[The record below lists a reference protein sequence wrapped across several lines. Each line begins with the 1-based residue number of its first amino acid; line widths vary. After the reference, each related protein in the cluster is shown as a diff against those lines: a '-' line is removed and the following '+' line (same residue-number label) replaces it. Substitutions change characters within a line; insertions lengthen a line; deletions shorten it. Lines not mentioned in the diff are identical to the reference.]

1 MRLLS
6 TLVIIG
12 AAVGIFFVFGRPEL
26 DTIKILGAQQAEI
39 EQSLAEL
46 QELAKLRD
54 DLLSKYN
61 AVNPLDIERLDKI
74 VPSSIDSGLLIAELE
89 SFAQD
94 FNLVLKSVS
103 ITDEKEQA
111 RAQQRRGA
119 VLIKEAEQ
127 PFQKLPLSLQIGGTY
142 SALRD
147 FLKHLETNTR
157 VIDIAAI
164 RFVSGEK
171 DFFEFMIDA
180 NTYWTGDIIK
190 LNGTSNTSDNQ

>member
-89 SFAQD
+89 SFAQN
-94 FNLVLKSVS
+94 FNLVLNSVS
-103 ITDEKEQA
+103 ITDEREQA

-119 VLIKEAEQ
+119 VALKEAEQ
-127 PFQKLPLSLQIGGTY
+127 PFKKLPLSLQIAGTY
-142 SALRD
+142 SSLRD
-147 FLKHLETNTR
+147 FLKHLETNAR
-157 VIDIAAI
+157 IIDIAEI

-171 DFFEFMIDA
+171 DFFEFTVEA
-180 NTYWTGDIIK
+180 NTYWIGDIIV
-190 LNGTSNTSDNQ
+190 SNETNNSSAE